1 MRTAGC
7 KVQNIYYMCS
17 AEMRIIMR
25 KRKLLA
31 VAMSVMCMAGLMT
44 GCGNNSAASSDQG
57 SAAGSQPISVVSR
70 EDGSGTRGAFVE
82 LTGVEEKDADGNKT
96 DNTTSNAIISNSTEI
111 MMTTVAGDEYAI
123 GYSSTGSLN
132 DTVKALNVD
141 GVEPTAQ
148 NIKDGKYSLSRPF
161 NIATKGNPGKLA
173 QDFIDYIMSTEG
185 QKVVE
190 DNGYITSVDNAKEFK
205 TSGEKG
211 KLVVAGSSSVTPV
224 MEKLA
229 EAYKK
234 VNTKAEIEIQES
246 DSTTGMTAAA
256 DGTCDI
262 GMASRELEDS
272 EKDKGLE
279 SQAIA
284 LDGIAVIVNTQNDR
298 TDISTDMVKQIFTG
312 EISDWADVKE

>member
-1 MRTAGC
+1 
-7 KVQNIYYMCS
+7 
-17 AEMRIIMR
+17 
-25 KRKLLA
+25 
-31 VAMSVMCMAGLMT
+31 MT
-44 GCGNNSAASSDQG
+44 GCGSSNGASSSDAGSGSDSG
-57 SAAGSQPISVVSR
+57 SASQPISVVSR
-70 EDGSGTRGAFVE
+70 EAGSGTRGAFVE

-96 DNTTSNAIISNSTEI
+96 DNTTADAIISNSTEI
-111 MMTTVAGDEYAI
+111 MMTTVSGDEYAI

-161 NIATKGNPGKLA
+161 NIATKGTPGKLA
-173 QDFIDYIMSTEG
+173 QDFIDYILSEEG

-190 DNGYITSVDNAKEFK
+190 DNGYIASVDDAKAFK
-205 TSGEKG
+205 SSGESG

-229 EAYKK
+229 EAYKA
-234 VNTKAEIEIQES
+234 VNKKAEIEIQES

-262 GMASRELEDS
+262 GMASREIEDS
-272 EKDKGLE
+272 EKDKGLT

-284 LDGIAVIVNTQNDR
+284 LDGIAVIVNTQNTR
-298 TDISTDMVKQIFTG
+298 TEITTDMVKKIFTG
-312 EISDWADVKE
+312 EVTDWNDVTE

>member
-1 MRTAGC
+1 
-7 KVQNIYYMCS
+7 
-17 AEMRIIMR
+17 MRIIIR

-31 VAMSVMCMAGLMT
+31 IAMSVMCTAALMT
-44 GCGNNSAASSDQG
+44 GCGSSNGASSSDAGSGSDSG
-57 SAAGSQPISVVSR
+57 SASQPISVVSR

-96 DNTTSNAIISNSTEI
+96 DNTTADAIISNSTEI
-111 MMTTVAGDEYAI
+111 MMTTVSGDEYAI

-161 NIATKGNPGKLA
+161 NIATKGTPGKLA
-173 QDFIDYIMSTEG
+173 QDFIDYILSEEG

-190 DNGYITSVDNAKEFK
+190 DNGYIASVDDAKAFK
-205 TSGEKG
+205 SSGESG

-229 EAYKK
+229 EAYKA
-234 VNTKAEIEIQES
+234 VNKKAEIEIQES

-272 EKDKGLE
+272 EKDKGLT

-284 LDGIAVIVNTQNDR
+284 LDGIAVIVNTQNTR
-298 TDISTDMVKQIFTG
+298 TEITTDMVKKIFTG
-312 EISDWADVKE
+312 EVTDWSDVTE

>member
-1 MRTAGC
+1 
-7 KVQNIYYMCS
+7 
-17 AEMRIIMR
+17 
-25 KRKLLA
+25 
-31 VAMSVMCMAGLMT
+31 MT
-44 GCGNNSAASSDQG
+44 GCGSNNGASGSDAGSGSDSG
-57 SAAGSQPISVVSR
+57 SASQPISVVSR

-96 DNTTSNAIISNSTEI
+96 DNTTADAIISNSTEI
-111 MMTTVAGDEYAI
+111 MMTTVSGDEYAI

-161 NIATKGNPGKLA
+161 NIATKGTPGKLA
-173 QDFIDYIMSTEG
+173 QDFIDYILSEEG

-190 DNGYITSVDNAKEFK
+190 DNGYIASVDSAKAFK
-205 TSGEKG
+205 SNGESG

-229 EAYKK
+229 EAYKA
-234 VNTKAEIEIQES
+234 VNKKAEIEIQES

-272 EKDKGLE
+272 EKDKGLT

-284 LDGIAVIVNTQNDR
+284 LDGIAVIVNTQNTR
-298 TDISTDMVKQIFTG
+298 TEITTDMVKKIFTG
-312 EISDWADVKE
+312 EVTDWNDVTE

>member
-1 MRTAGC
+1 
-7 KVQNIYYMCS
+7 
-17 AEMRIIMR
+17 
-25 KRKLLA
+25 
-31 VAMSVMCMAGLMT
+31 MT
-44 GCGNNSAASSDQG
+44 GCGSSNGASSSDAG
-57 SAAGSQPISVVSR
+57 SGSDSGSESQPISVVSR

-96 DNTTSNAIISNSTEI
+96 DNTTADAIISNSTEI
-111 MMTTVAGDEYAI
+111 MMTTVSGDEYAI

-161 NIATKGNPGKLA
+161 NIATKGTPGKLA
-173 QDFIDYIMSTEG
+173 QDFIDYILSEEG

-190 DNGYITSVDNAKEFK
+190 DNGYIASVDDAKAFK
-205 TSGEKG
+205 SSGESG

-229 EAYKK
+229 EAYKA
-234 VNTKAEIEIQES
+234 VNKKAEIEIQES

-272 EKDKGLE
+272 EKDKGLT

-284 LDGIAVIVNTQNDR
+284 LDGIAVIVNTQNTR
-298 TDISTDMVKQIFTG
+298 TEITTDMVKKIFTG
-312 EISDWADVKE
+312 EVTDWNDVTE

>member
-1 MRTAGC
+1 
-7 KVQNIYYMCS
+7 
-17 AEMRIIMR
+17 MR

-31 VAMSVMCMAGLMT
+31 IAMSVMCTAALMT
-44 GCGNNSAASSDQG
+44 GCGSSNGASSSDAGSGSDSG
-57 SAAGSQPISVVSR
+57 SASQPISVVSR

-96 DNTTSNAIISNSTEI
+96 DNTTADAIISNSTEI
-111 MMTTVAGDEYAI
+111 MMTTVSGDEYAI

-161 NIATKGNPGKLA
+161 NIATKGTPGKLA
-173 QDFIDYIMSTEG
+173 QDVIDYILSEEG

-190 DNGYITSVDNAKEFK
+190 DNGYIASVDDAKAFK
-205 TSGEKG
+205 SSGESG

-229 EAYKK
+229 EAYKA
-234 VNTKAEIEIQES
+234 VNKKAEIEIQES

-272 EKDKGLE
+272 EKDKGLT

-284 LDGIAVIVNTQNDR
+284 LDGIAVIVNTQNTR
-298 TDISTDMVKQIFTG
+298 TEITTDMVKKIFTG
-312 EISDWADVKE
+312 EVTDWSDVTE

>member
-1 MRTAGC
+1 
-7 KVQNIYYMCS
+7 
-17 AEMRIIMR
+17 MR

-31 VAMSVMCMAGLMT
+31 IAMSVMCTAALMT
-44 GCGNNSAASSDQG
+44 GCGSSNGASSSDAGSGSDSG
-57 SAAGSQPISVVSR
+57 SASQPISVVSR

-82 LTGVEEKDADGNKT
+82 LTGVEEKDSDGNKT
-96 DNTTSNAIISNSTEI
+96 DNTTADAIISNSTEI
-111 MMTTVAGDEYAI
+111 MMTTVSGDEYAI

-161 NIATKGNPGKLA
+161 NIATKGTPGKLA
-173 QDFIDYIMSTEG
+173 QDFIDYILSEEG

-190 DNGYITSVDNAKEFK
+190 DNGYIASVDDAKAFK
-205 TSGEKG
+205 SSGESG

-229 EAYKK
+229 EAYKA
-234 VNTKAEIEIQES
+234 VNKKAEIEIQES

-262 GMASRELEDS
+262 GMASREIEDS
-272 EKDKGLE
+272 EKDKGLT

-284 LDGIAVIVNTQNDR
+284 LDGIAVIVNTQNTR
-298 TDISTDMVKQIFTG
+298 TEITTDMVKKIFTG
-312 EISDWADVKE
+312 EVTDWNDVTE

>member
-1 MRTAGC
+1 
-7 KVQNIYYMCS
+7 
-17 AEMRIIMR
+17 
-25 KRKLLA
+25 
-31 VAMSVMCMAGLMT
+31 MT
-44 GCGNNSAASSDQG
+44 GCGSSNGASSSDEGSGSDSG
-57 SAAGSQPISVVSR
+57 SASQPISVVSR

-96 DNTTSNAIISNSTEI
+96 DNTTADAIISNSTEI
-111 MMTTVAGDEYAI
+111 MMTTVSGDEYAI

-161 NIATKGNPGKLA
+161 NIATKGTPGKLA
-173 QDFIDYIMSTEG
+173 QDFIDYILSEEG

-190 DNGYITSVDNAKEFK
+190 DNGYIASVDDAKAFK
-205 TSGEKG
+205 SSGESG

-229 EAYKK
+229 EAYKA
-234 VNTKAEIEIQES
+234 VNKKAEIEIQES

-272 EKDKGLE
+272 EKDKGLT

-284 LDGIAVIVNTQNDR
+284 LDGIAVIVNTQNTR
-298 TDISTDMVKQIFTG
+298 TEITTDMVKKIFTG
-312 EISDWADVKE
+312 EVTDWSDVTE

>member
-1 MRTAGC
+1 
-7 KVQNIYYMCS
+7 
-17 AEMRIIMR
+17 MR

-161 NIATKGNPGKLA
+161 NIATKGTPGKLA

-190 DNGYITSVDNAKEFK
+190 DNGYIISVDNAKEFK

-298 TDISTDMVKQIFTG
+298 TDISTDTVKQIFTG

>member
-1 MRTAGC
+1 
-7 KVQNIYYMCS
+7 
-17 AEMRIIMR
+17 MR

-31 VAMSVMCMAGLMT
+31 IAMSVMCTAALMT
-44 GCGNNSAASSDQG
+44 GCGSSNGASGSDAGSGSDSG
-57 SAAGSQPISVVSR
+57 SASQPISVVSR

-96 DNTTSNAIISNSTEI
+96 DNTTADAIISNSTEI
-111 MMTTVAGDEYAI
+111 MMTTVSGDEYAI

-161 NIATKGNPGKLA
+161 NIATKGTPGKLA
-173 QDFIDYIMSTEG
+173 QDFIDYILSEEG

-190 DNGYITSVDNAKEFK
+190 DNGYIASVDDAKAFK
-205 TSGEKG
+205 SSGESG

-229 EAYKK
+229 EAYKA
-234 VNTKAEIEIQES
+234 VNKKAEIEIQES

-272 EKDKGLE
+272 EKDKGLT

-284 LDGIAVIVNTQNDR
+284 LDGIAVIVNTQNTR
-298 TDISTDMVKQIFTG
+298 TEITTDMVKKIFTG
-312 EISDWADVKE
+312 EVTDWNDVTE

>member
-1 MRTAGC
+1 
-7 KVQNIYYMCS
+7 
-17 AEMRIIMR
+17 MR

-31 VAMSVMCMAGLMT
+31 IAMSVMCTAALMT
-44 GCGNNSAASSDQG
+44 GCGSSNGASGSDAGSGSDTG
-57 SAAGSQPISVVSR
+57 SASQPISVVSR

-96 DNTTSNAIISNSTEI
+96 DNTTADAIISNSTEI
-111 MMTTVAGDEYAI
+111 MMTTVSGDEYAI

-161 NIATKGNPGKLA
+161 NIATKGTPGKLA
-173 QDFIDYIMSTEG
+173 QDFIDYILSEEG

-190 DNGYITSVDNAKEFK
+190 DNGYIASVDDAKAFK
-205 TSGEKG
+205 SSRESG

-229 EAYKK
+229 EAYKA
-234 VNTKAEIEIQES
+234 VNKKAEIEIQES

-272 EKDKGLE
+272 EKDKGLT

-284 LDGIAVIVNTQNDR
+284 LDGIAVIVNTQNTR
-298 TDISTDMVKQIFTG
+298 TEITTDMVKKIFTG
-312 EISDWADVKE
+312 EVTDWSDVTE

>member
-1 MRTAGC
+1 
-7 KVQNIYYMCS
+7 
-17 AEMRIIMR
+17 
-25 KRKLLA
+25 
-31 VAMSVMCMAGLMT
+31 MT
-44 GCGNNSAASSDQG
+44 GCGSSNGASSSDAGSGSDSG
-57 SAAGSQPISVVSR
+57 SASQPISVVSR

-96 DNTTSNAIISNSTEI
+96 DNTTADAIISNSTEI
-111 MMTTVAGDEYAI
+111 MMTTVSGDEYAI

-161 NIATKGNPGKLA
+161 NIATKGTPGKLA
-173 QDFIDYIMSTEG
+173 QDFIDYILSEEG
-185 QKVVE
+185 QKGVE
-190 DNGYITSVDNAKEFK
+190 DNGDIASVDDAKAFK
-205 TSGEKG
+205 SSGESG

-229 EAYKK
+229 EAYKA
-234 VNTKAEIEIQES
+234 VNKKAEIEIQES

-272 EKDKGLE
+272 EKDKGLT

-284 LDGIAVIVNTQNDR
+284 LDGIAVIVNTQNTR
-298 TDISTDMVKQIFTG
+298 TEITTDMVKKIFTG
-312 EISDWADVKE
+312 EVTDWNDVTE

>member
-1 MRTAGC
+1 MCTA
-7 KVQNIYYMCS
+7 
-17 AEMRIIMR
+17 A
-25 KRKLLA
+25 
-31 VAMSVMCMAGLMT
+31 LMT
-44 GCGNNSAASSDQG
+44 GCGSSNGASGSDAGSGSDTG
-57 SAAGSQPISVVSR
+57 SASQPISVVSR

-82 LTGVEEKDADGNKT
+82 LTSVEEKDADGNKT
-96 DNTTSNAIISNSTEI
+96 DNTTADAIISNSTEI
-111 MMTTVAGDEYAI
+111 MMTTVSGDEYAI

-161 NIATKGNPGKLA
+161 NIATKGTPGKLA
-173 QDFIDYIMSTEG
+173 QDFIDYILSEEG

-190 DNGYITSVDNAKEFK
+190 DNGYIASVDDAKAFK
-205 TSGEKG
+205 SSGESG

-229 EAYKK
+229 EAYKA
-234 VNTKAEIEIQES
+234 VNKKAEIEIQES

-272 EKDKGLE
+272 EKDKGLT

-284 LDGIAVIVNTQNDR
+284 LDGIAVIVNTQNTR
-298 TDISTDMVKQIFTG
+298 TEITTDMVKKIFTG
-312 EISDWADVKE
+312 EVTDWSDVTE

>member
-1 MRTAGC
+1 
-7 KVQNIYYMCS
+7 
-17 AEMRIIMR
+17 
-25 KRKLLA
+25 
-31 VAMSVMCMAGLMT
+31 MT
-44 GCGNNSAASSDQG
+44 GCGSSNGASSSDAGSGSDSG
-57 SAAGSQPISVVSR
+57 SASQPISVVSR

-96 DNTTSNAIISNSTEI
+96 DNTTADAIISNSTEI
-111 MMTTVAGDEYAI
+111 MMTTVSGDEYAI

-148 NIKDGKYSLSRPF
+148 NIKDGRYSLSRPF
-161 NIATKGNPGKLA
+161 NIATKGTPGKLA
-173 QDFIDYIMSTEG
+173 QDFIDYILSEEG

-190 DNGYITSVDNAKEFK
+190 DNGYIASVDDAKAFK
-205 TSGEKG
+205 SSGESG

-229 EAYKK
+229 EAYKA
-234 VNTKAEIEIQES
+234 VNKKAEIEIQES

-272 EKDKGLE
+272 EKDKGLT

-284 LDGIAVIVNTQNDR
+284 LDGIAVIVNTQNTR
-298 TDISTDMVKQIFTG
+298 TEITTDMVKKIFTG
-312 EISDWADVKE
+312 EVTDWSDVTE

>member
-1 MRTAGC
+1 MCTA
-7 KVQNIYYMCS
+7 
-17 AEMRIIMR
+17 A
-25 KRKLLA
+25 
-31 VAMSVMCMAGLMT
+31 LMT
-44 GCGNNSAASSDQG
+44 GCGSSNGASSSDAG
-57 SAAGSQPISVVSR
+57 SGADTGSTSQPISVVSR

-96 DNTTSNAIISNSTEI
+96 DNTTADAIISNSTEI
-111 MMTTVAGDEYAI
+111 MMTTVSGDEYAI

-161 NIATKGNPGKLA
+161 NIATKGTPGKLA
-173 QDFIDYIMSTEG
+173 QDFIDYILSEEG

-190 DNGYITSVDNAKEFK
+190 DNGYIASVDDAKVFK
-205 TSGEKG
+205 SSGESG

-229 EAYKK
+229 EAYKA
-234 VNTKAEIEIQES
+234 VNKKAEIEIQES

-272 EKDKGLE
+272 EKDKGLT

-284 LDGIAVIVNTQNDR
+284 LDGIAVIVNTQNTR
-298 TDISTDMVKQIFTG
+298 TEITTDMVKKIFTG
-312 EISDWADVKE
+312 EVTDWNDVTE

>member
-1 MRTAGC
+1 MCTA
-7 KVQNIYYMCS
+7 
-17 AEMRIIMR
+17 A
-25 KRKLLA
+25 
-31 VAMSVMCMAGLMT
+31 LMT
-44 GCGNNSAASSDQG
+44 GCGSSNGASSSDAGSGSDSG
-57 SAAGSQPISVVSR
+57 SASQPISVVSR
-70 EDGSGTRGAFVE
+70 EEGSGTRGAFVE

-96 DNTTSNAIISNSTEI
+96 DNTTADAIISNSTEI
-111 MMTTVAGDEYAI
+111 MMTTVSGDEYAI

-161 NIATKGNPGKLA
+161 NIATKGTPGKLA
-173 QDFIDYIMSTEG
+173 QDFIDYILSEEG

-190 DNGYITSVDNAKEFK
+190 DNGYIASVDDAKAFK
-205 TSGEKG
+205 SSGESG

-229 EAYKK
+229 EAYKA
-234 VNTKAEIEIQES
+234 VNKKAEIEIQES

-272 EKDKGLE
+272 EKDKGLT

-284 LDGIAVIVNTQNDR
+284 LDGIAVIVNTQNTR
-298 TDISTDMVKQIFTG
+298 TEITTDMVKKIFTG
-312 EISDWADVKE
+312 EVTDWNDVTE

>member
-1 MRTAGC
+1 
-7 KVQNIYYMCS
+7 
-17 AEMRIIMR
+17 
-25 KRKLLA
+25 
-31 VAMSVMCMAGLMT
+31 MT
-44 GCGNNSAASSDQG
+44 GCGSSNGASSSDAGSGSDSG
-57 SAAGSQPISVVSR
+57 SASQPISVVSR

-96 DNTTSNAIISNSTEI
+96 DNTTADAIISNSTEI
-111 MMTTVAGDEYAI
+111 MMTTVSGDEYAI

-161 NIATKGNPGKLA
+161 NIATKGTPGKLA
-173 QDFIDYIMSTEG
+173 QDFIDYILSEEG

-190 DNGYITSVDNAKEFK
+190 DNGYIASVDDAKAFK
-205 TSGEKG
+205 SSGESG

-229 EAYKK
+229 EAYKA
-234 VNTKAEIEIQES
+234 VNKKAEIEIQES

-262 GMASRELEDS
+262 GMASREIEDS
-272 EKDKGLE
+272 EKDKGLT

-284 LDGIAVIVNTQNDR
+284 LDGIAVIVNTQNTR
-298 TDISTDMVKQIFTG
+298 TEITTDMVKKIFTG
-312 EISDWADVKE
+312 EVTDWNDVTE

>member
-1 MRTAGC
+1 
-7 KVQNIYYMCS
+7 
-17 AEMRIIMR
+17 
-25 KRKLLA
+25 
-31 VAMSVMCMAGLMT
+31 MSVMCTAALMT
-44 GCGNNSAASSDQG
+44 GCGSSNGASSSDAGSGSDSG
-57 SAAGSQPISVVSR
+57 SASQPISVVSR

-96 DNTTSNAIISNSTEI
+96 DNTTADAIISNSTEI
-111 MMTTVAGDEYAI
+111 MMTTVSGDEYAI

-161 NIATKGNPGKLA
+161 NIATKGTPGKLA
-173 QDFIDYIMSTEG
+173 QDFIDYILSEEG

-190 DNGYITSVDNAKEFK
+190 DNGYIASVDDAKAFK
-205 TSGEKG
+205 SSGESG

-229 EAYKK
+229 EAYKA
-234 VNTKAEIEIQES
+234 VNKKAEIEIQES
-246 DSTTGMTAAA
+246 DSTTGRTAAA

-272 EKDKGLE
+272 EKDKGLT

-284 LDGIAVIVNTQNDR
+284 LDGIAVIVNTQNTR
-298 TDISTDMVKQIFTG
+298 TEITTDMVKKIFTG
-312 EISDWADVKE
+312 EVTDWNDVTE

>member
-1 MRTAGC
+1 
-7 KVQNIYYMCS
+7 
-17 AEMRIIMR
+17 MR

-31 VAMSVMCMAGLMT
+31 IAMSVMCTAALMT
-44 GCGNNSAASSDQG
+44 GCGNSNGASGSDAGSGSDSG
-57 SAAGSQPISVVSR
+57 SASQPISVVSR

-96 DNTTSNAIISNSTEI
+96 DNTTADAIISNSTEI
-111 MMTTVAGDEYAI
+111 MMTTVSGDEYAI

-161 NIATKGNPGKLA
+161 NIATKGTPGKLA
-173 QDFIDYIMSTEG
+173 QDFIDYILSEEG

-190 DNGYITSVDNAKEFK
+190 DNGYIASVDSAKAFK
-205 TSGEKG
+205 SNGESG

-229 EAYKK
+229 EAYKA
-234 VNTKAEIEIQES
+234 VNKKAEIEIQES

-272 EKDKGLE
+272 EKDKGLT

-284 LDGIAVIVNTQNDR
+284 LDGIAVIVNTQNTR
-298 TDISTDMVKQIFTG
+298 TEITTDMVKKIFTG
-312 EISDWADVKE
+312 EVTDWNDVTE

>member
-1 MRTAGC
+1 MCTA
-7 KVQNIYYMCS
+7 
-17 AEMRIIMR
+17 A
-25 KRKLLA
+25 
-31 VAMSVMCMAGLMT
+31 LMT
-44 GCGNNSAASSDQG
+44 GCGSSNGASSSDAGSGSDSG
-57 SAAGSQPISVVSR
+57 SARQPISVVSR

-96 DNTTSNAIISNSTEI
+96 DNTTADAIISNSTEI
-111 MMTTVAGDEYAI
+111 MMTTVSGDEYAI

-161 NIATKGNPGKLA
+161 NIATKGTPGKLA
-173 QDFIDYIMSTEG
+173 QDFIDYILSEEG

-190 DNGYITSVDNAKEFK
+190 DNGYIASVDDAKAFK
-205 TSGEKG
+205 SSGESG

-229 EAYKK
+229 EAYKA
-234 VNTKAEIEIQES
+234 VNKKAEIEIQES

-272 EKDKGLE
+272 EKDKGLT

-284 LDGIAVIVNTQNDR
+284 LDGIAVIVNTQNTR
-298 TDISTDMVKQIFTG
+298 TEITTDMVKKIFTG
-312 EISDWADVKE
+312 EVTDWSDVTE

>member
-1 MRTAGC
+1 
-7 KVQNIYYMCS
+7 
-17 AEMRIIMR
+17 MR

-31 VAMSVMCMAGLMT
+31 IAMSVMCTAALMT
-44 GCGNNSAASSDQG
+44 GCGSSNGASSSDAGSGSDSG
-57 SAAGSQPISVVSR
+57 SASQPISVVSR

-96 DNTTSNAIISNSTEI
+96 DNTTADAIISNSTEI
-111 MMTTVAGDEYAI
+111 MMTTVSGDEYAI

-161 NIATKGNPGKLA
+161 NIATKGTPGKLA
-173 QDFIDYIMSTEG
+173 QDFIDYILSEEG

-190 DNGYITSVDNAKEFK
+190 ENGYIASVDDAKAFK
-205 TSGEKG
+205 SSGESG

-229 EAYKK
+229 EAYKA
-234 VNTKAEIEIQES
+234 VNKKAEIEIQES

-262 GMASRELEDS
+262 GMASREIEDS
-272 EKDKGLE
+272 EKDKGLT

-284 LDGIAVIVNTQNDR
+284 LDGIAVIVNTQNTR
-298 TDISTDMVKQIFTG
+298 TEITTDMVKKIFTG
-312 EISDWADVKE
+312 EVTDWSDVTE

>member
-1 MRTAGC
+1 MCTA
-7 KVQNIYYMCS
+7 
-17 AEMRIIMR
+17 A
-25 KRKLLA
+25 
-31 VAMSVMCMAGLMT
+31 LMT
-44 GCGNNSAASSDQG
+44 GCGSSNGASSSDAGSGSDSG
-57 SAAGSQPISVVSR
+57 SASQPISVVSR

-96 DNTTSNAIISNSTEI
+96 DNTTADAIISNSTEI
-111 MMTTVAGDEYAI
+111 MMTTVSGDEYAI

-161 NIATKGNPGKLA
+161 NIATKGTPGKLA
-173 QDFIDYIMSTEG
+173 QDFIDYILSEEG

-190 DNGYITSVDNAKEFK
+190 DNGYIASVDDAKAFK
-205 TSGEKG
+205 SSGESG

-229 EAYKK
+229 EAYKA
-234 VNTKAEIEIQES
+234 VNKKAEIEIQES

-272 EKDKGLE
+272 EKDKGLT

-284 LDGIAVIVNTQNDR
+284 LDGIAAIVNTQNTR
-298 TDISTDMVKQIFTG
+298 TEITTDMVKKIFTG
-312 EISDWADVKE
+312 EVTDWNDVTE